1 MKKLTLIFAI
11 LAGIVLL
18 LLTSQLWPDTPS
30 PTSQLGLPEVQ
41 SEKFGLGSTAAGH
54 PDLFSQYHHDIR
66 ASSDGTNEY
75 AVGYRIREFDKAIAA
90 AKTSGTRLN
99 WVERGPGNVGGRTRA
114 LLVDPDDPN
123 RNTWW
128 AGSVSGGLWKTTD
141 GGNRWRSVTDHLPNL
156 SVTCLAMAASNPD
169 VIYMGTGEGTAGAGA
184 VTGDGIFKSND
195 RGQTWTHLTATT
207 ANYNFRYVN
216 RLVVDP
222 SNPDV
227 VLAAA
232 NAGIFRTTDG
242 GKNWTHVWDP
252 ALEERGGSVQ
262 DLRAQP
268 GNFAMQ
274 IAAVNGQ
281 GVLFSTN
288 AGLDW
293 SYARSDFVD
302 SPRRIELAYSPS
314 HPNVAYA
321 AAEGA
326 TGAQLYRSDN
336 GGANWSP
343 TSEPNDF
350 NWMGGQ
356 GWFDNTLA
364 VHPFNPDIVFV
375 GGIQLW
381 RTVLSGGKTTIGLP
395 GDLDTGGTESWID
408 WLSLH
413 GSAFEG
419 RASYLHH
426 NALDVTDSDYANIE
440 ILFGFGT
447 QKAHRF
453 WVSQTAGFYGT
464 GGADVNFSEYRYGGY
479 VDVPFQVWDVD
490 NERQLMVSFRDQAND
505 GEFNLIEYFR
515 DNTNPGTRDLQSF
528 EFIFIHK
535 YDYDPASPH
544 ATIAASGG
552 VVNGMLYQL
561 WPVLASG
568 ATWDPASLPSQT
580 VGLEFRQVD
589 SYVRSI
595 DKGLDPNN
603 TVHVDH
609 HGIFPIPVDQNQN
622 DFWILSASDGGVAV
636 SRDNGNTFLETDDP
650 FSGYNTSQVYGVAK
664 APGSAFYIAGFQD
677 NGTFRS
683 YHDPNSGRGWQSS
696 VGADG
701 IETIWHATD
710 PNRILATTQYSSV
723 LRSADGG
730 VSWQVVLPFDPS
742 QGQFVTSIDSGD
754 LAPDNVYST
763 KRDGIWISRDF
774 GQTWSLYPVTE
785 AWAPWDGCK
794 VRVSIANADV
804 VWAGCG
810 LVAGSEKST
819 LHLSRDHGHLF
830 EPTALPTIP
839 EAPNSVISGLATHP
853 IEPGTAYALF
863 SARGRPKILETK
875 DYGQTWMDLSGF
887 ISGASMNGFP
897 DVAVY
902 DLVVMPH
909 ATNVLWAGTEI
920 GLFVSRNS
928 GVDWSY
934 SDNGLP
940 AVSVWRMKIR
950 DNELIVG
957 THGRGVWTVP
967 VSEVDVATE
976 ELATELPS
984 GFSLR
989 QNYPNPFNAST
1000 TIEFGVREE
1009 SHVRLVVFDGVGRK
1023 VSVLTDQVHTPGTH
1037 KLRWNAEAFSSG
1049 VYLYRMESDGRLVH
1063 VRKMTLVK

>member
-1 MKKLTLIFAI
+1 MKPLTFIFAV
-11 LAGIVLL
+11 LAGVVLL
-18 LLTSQLWPDTPS
+18 MLANTLWPDAPS
-30 PTSQLGLPEVQ
+30 STSQLGAPEVQ
-41 SEKFGLGSTAAGH
+41 SEKFGFMSSVAGH

-75 AVGYRIREFDKAIAA
+75 TVGYRIMEFNRALAA
-90 AKTSGTRLN
+90 AKTTGTRLS

-114 LLVDPDDPN
+114 LLVDPDDP
-123 RNTWW
+123 RRDTWW

-141 GGNRWRSVTDHLPNL
+141 GGNKWRSLTDHLPNL
-156 SVTCLAMAASNPD
+156 SVTCLAMAESNPN
-169 VIYMGTGEGTAGAGA
+169 VIYMGTGEDMAGAGA
-184 VTGDGIFKSND
+184 VAGDGIFKSYD

-207 ANYNFRYVN
+207 ASNNFKYVN
-216 RLVVDP
+216 RLAVDP
-222 SNPDV
+222 SIPDV
-227 VLAAA
+227 VMAAT
-232 NAGIFRTTDG
+232 NEGIFRTTDG
-242 GKNWTHVWDP
+242 GETWTHVWNP
-252 ALEERGGSVQ
+252 VSEERGGRVQ
-262 DLRAQP
+262 DLRVKP

-281 GVLFSTN
+281 GVLFSNN

-293 SYARSDFVD
+293 SYAQSNFID
-302 SPRRIELAYSPS
+302 SPRRIELAYSLT
-314 HPNVAYA
+314 HPNIAYA

-343 TSEPNDF
+343 TSEPNGFD
-350 NWMGGQ
+350 WMGGQ

-364 VHPFNPDIVFV
+364 VHPFNPDTVFL

-395 GDLDTGGTESWID
+395 GELDTGGTESWTD

-413 GSAFEG
+413 GSAYGG

-426 NALDVTDSDYANIE
+426 NAVDVTDSDYANIE
-440 ILFGFGT
+440 IRFGHGT

-453 WVSQTAGFYGT
+453 WVSQTAGFYGN
-464 GGADVNFSEYRYGGY
+464 GGADVNFSEYKYADY
-479 VDVPFQVWDVD
+479 IDVPFQVWDVD
-490 NERQLMVSFRDQAND
+490 NERQLMVSFRDQADD
-505 GEFNLIEYFR
+505 GGFNLIESYE
-515 DNTNPGTRDLQSF
+515 DHNPGTRDLQSF

-535 YDYDPASPH
+535 YDYDPASPD
-544 ATIAASGG
+544 AAIAARGG

-568 ATWDPASLPSQT
+568 AIWDPASLPSQT

-589 SYVRSI
+589 SYVRTI
-595 DKGLDPNN
+595 DKGLDPNS

-609 HGIFPIPVDQNQN
+609 HNIFPIPIDRDRNE
-622 DFWILSASDGGVAV
+622 FWILSASDGGVAV
-636 SRDNGNTFLETDDP
+636 SKDNGRTFLETDDP

-677 NGTFRS
+677 NGTYRS
-683 YHDPNSGRGWQSS
+683 YHAPNSGRGWQAA

-710 PNRILATTQYSSV
+710 PNRILATTQYSAV
-723 LRSADGG
+723 FLTADGG
-730 VSWQVVLPFDPS
+730 LNWQAVLPFDQS
-742 QGQFVTSIDSGD
+742 QGQFITSIDSGD
-754 LAPDNVYST
+754 LAPDDVYST

-774 GQTWSLYPVTE
+774 GQTWALYPITE
-785 AWAPWDGCK
+785 AWVPWDGCK

-810 LVAGSEKST
+810 LSTGREPNT
-819 LHLSRDHGHLF
+819 LHVSRDRGDSF
-830 EPTALPTIP
+830 EPAAFPTIP
-839 EAPNSVISGLATHP
+839 EAPNGVISGLATHP

-863 SARGRPKILETK
+863 SARGKAKILETK
-875 DYGQTWMDLSGF
+875 DHGQTWVDLSGF
-887 ISGASMNGFP
+887 ISIPSTNGFP

-902 DLVVMPH
+902 DLIVMPH

-934 SDNGLP
+934 LDNGLP

-950 DNELIVG
+950 DDELIVG

-967 VSEVDVATE
+967 MSEIDVATE
-976 ELATELPS
+976 DLASELPS
-984 GFSLR
+984 GFSLP

-1000 TIEFGVREE
+1000 TVEFAVREE
-1009 SHVRLVVFDGVGRK
+1009 SHVRLVVFDATGRK
-1023 VSVLTDQVHTPGTH
+1023 VSELTDQVYTPGVH
-1037 KLRWNAEAFSSG
+1037 KLQWNAEAFSSG
-1049 VYLYRMESDGRLVH
+1049 VYLSRMESDGRLVH
-1063 VRKMTLVK
+1063 TRKMILVK